1 MFEIH
6 FPTEKIKNPGFF
18 LRHMARKETPLGKV
32 THFYD
37 RIGVAAILLSKQ
49 LKQGD
54 KIKIGKEGSLVEQ
67 EVASLQLEHEAIK
80 AAKKGQEIGLKISGR
95 VRAGDLVWKG

>member
-1 MFEIH
+1 
-6 FPTEKIKNPGFF
+6 
-18 LRHMARKETPLGKV
+18 MARKAIPLGKV
-32 THFYD
+32 THFYG

-54 KIKIGKEGSLVEQ
+54 QVKIGRKESFVEQ
-67 EVASLQLEHEAIK
+67 EVKSLQLEHAAIT

-95 VRAGDLVWKG
+95 VREGDEVWKG